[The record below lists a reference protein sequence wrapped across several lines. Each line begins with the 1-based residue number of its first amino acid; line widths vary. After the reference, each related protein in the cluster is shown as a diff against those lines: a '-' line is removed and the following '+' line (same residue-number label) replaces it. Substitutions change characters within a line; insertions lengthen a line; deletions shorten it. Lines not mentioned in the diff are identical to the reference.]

1 MLEVMLIAGILG
13 VLGILLIN
21 GIEFHTVYSRE
32 GRIVAVTEINNRIQY
47 TVYVQGDF
55 MTMWG
60 HTLLYKNV
68 NVLPVGTAVRVDY
81 HYENDMPVMII
92 TNKGLV
98 PNYKM
103 RGSRNEI

>member
-32 GRIVAVTEINNRIQY
+32 GRIVAVTAINNRIQY

>member
-1 MLEVMLIAGILG
+1 MLETMGITGIFAILW
-13 VLGILLIN
+13 ILLIN
-21 GIEFHTVYSRE
+21 RMEFHTVYSRE

-60 HTLLYKNV
+60 RTLLYKNV
-68 NVLPVGTAVRVDY
+68 NVLPIGTVVRVDY

-92 TNKGLV
+92 INKGLV

-103 RGSRNEI
+103 RGRRNEV

>member
-55 MTMWG
+55 MTMWS